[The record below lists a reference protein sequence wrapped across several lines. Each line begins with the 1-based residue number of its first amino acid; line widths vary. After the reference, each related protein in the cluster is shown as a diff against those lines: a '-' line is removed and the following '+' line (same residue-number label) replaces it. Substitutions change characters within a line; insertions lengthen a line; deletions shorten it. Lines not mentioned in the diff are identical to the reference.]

1 LTPETDAVH
10 VCSGLSSQA
19 ARSYRTMYSN
29 ESLISPQVWGLSFV
43 GWMARLVFA
52 RGLAREF
59 EIRQKTASTVHH
71 RVQGFH

>member
-1 LTPETDAVH
+1 
-10 VCSGLSSQA
+10 
-19 ARSYRTMYSN
+19 MYSN